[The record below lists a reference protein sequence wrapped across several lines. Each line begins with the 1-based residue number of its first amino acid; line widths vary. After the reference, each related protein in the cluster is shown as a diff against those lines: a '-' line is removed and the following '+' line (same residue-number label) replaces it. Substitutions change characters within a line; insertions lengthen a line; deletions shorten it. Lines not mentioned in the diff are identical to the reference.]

1 MDPGTVVAG
10 RFRVE
15 ATASS
20 GAMGKILRAVDLETG
35 DKVAVK
41 VMRPEVAAEVDR
53 FLREARVLAELSHPA
68 IVRYVAHGTMPTGE
82 PYLAMEWL
90 DGSDLARRLTR
101 GGPLGIEESLRLAS
115 RAAEALALAHGHGII
130 HRDIKPSNLFLP
142 GDDTDQ
148 VKVLDFGIARLAQVT
163 SIATVTGVALGT
175 PGYMAPEQVTSDRSM
190 DARVDVFALGCVLY
204 ECLAGRRAFGGDHL
218 MAVLGKILFE
228 EVPLLRTVR
237 ADVPE
242 AVEALVA
249 RMLAKDPSR
258 RPSDGAA
265 LVSEIAAVAGA
276 VRATVPPT
284 PIGEPAAAAGAAAAP
299 GTGSTRGSRPSLGAD
314 ERRLL
319 CVIVASSSDDRTVVD
334 GMAPTVGSEEIP
346 ALTATLGALRATA
359 SQYGARL
366 ERMLDGSIIATLAV
380 TGAATDQAAL
390 AARCALAL
398 RSLLPHAPMV
408 LVTGRGE
415 TTGAWTVGEV
425 IDRAVRL
432 LGEVALE
439 EANRPASE
447 GIAPPVRIDPTT
459 ARLLDER
466 FEVALLPSA
475 DRDTALDAASTG
487 PLSARAI
494 GLLAEREPGDGTRLL
509 MGRAVPCVG
518 RDREIGGL
526 VALLDECLDESV
538 ARVAVITGPPG
549 VGKSRV
555 RHEVLNRIRDR
566 GVQVW
571 LGRCDPMSAGSPF
584 GVLGQALRRGL
595 GLRDGEPLSARQKK
609 LRGVVERGVPA
620 GDQARVT
627 EFVGE
632 LLGVRFADDASP
644 ALAAARRDAVLMG
657 DQMRRAF
664 EDLVLAETTRQ
675 PVVLVLEDLQ
685 WGDLPSVRFVD
696 AALRNLADRPWLVLG
711 VGRPEVASL
720 FPGLWSE
727 RGAQELRV
735 GELGRRAS
743 ERLVREVL
751 GERATDELVAKLVER
766 AAGNALYLE
775 ELLRAV
781 AENAGDALP
790 DSVLAMVQARL
801 EALPAESRRVLRAAS
816 VFGQVFW
823 TSGVRA
829 LLGDEAVRVPAE
841 LEGLAERELVTRRG
855 EGRFPAEDEWVFR
868 HGLVRDAAYASLTDA
883 DRALGHR
890 LAAEFLERA
899 GERDAVALAE
909 HFERGGEAVRASG
922 MWRRAAAQALEGN
935 DLDVALSR
943 VDRGL
948 ALGATGA
955 DKGALLV
962 LRADVQKWRGDFGE
976 AAHSAGEAMPLLEE
990 GVDLWWSAAGELG
1003 VALGKLGRKA
1013 ELVELGR
1020 RVEDRWPEEGVVLH
1034 HITATARIGMQ
1045 LLFNGLPEQADP
1057 LVQLVLG
1064 APPTDAMSRARIAQ
1078 MQATQALFAGDPS
1091 GNLESIA
1098 AAVDFFAEV
1107 GSIRDACFQSI
1118 NAGYGYTS
1126 LGQYRE
1132 GEARLR
1138 EATVAADRLG
1148 VGGASGLARQNLAL
1162 ALLGQGAL
1170 GEARAVLEE
1179 LIERGYGREDRRLHG
1194 YTRIYLA
1201 EALLG
1206 QGDLEGAEREAR
1218 AAVDLLVATAPART
1232 FALAVLARVLLAKGL
1247 VPAALEAAREAH
1259 DQLEA
1264 LGGID
1269 EGEATVRLVFA
1280 EVVYAAGDVA
1290 TAKIA
1295 IAAARDR
1302 LVARAAHIRRE
1313 EWRRSF
1319 LEDVPDDARTMALAV
1334 AWAA

>member
-35 DKVAVK
+35 DKVAIK
-41 VMRPEVAAEVDR
+41 VMRPEAAAEVDR
-53 FLREARVLAELSHPA
+53 FLREARVLEELEHPA
-68 IVRYVAHGTMPTGE
+68 IVRHIAHGTMPTGE

-90 DGSDLARRLTR
+90 AGIDLARRLAK
-101 GGPLGIEESLRLAS
+101 GPLGVDQGLRLVS
-115 RAAEALALAHGHGII
+115 RAADALAAAHARGIV
-130 HRDIKPSNLFLP
+130 HRDVKPSNLFLP
-142 GDDTDQ
+142 GEDTDQ
-148 VKVLDFGIARLAQVT
+148 VKVLDFGIARLTQVT

-228 EVPLLRTVR
+228 EVPLLRTQR
-237 ADVPE
+237 EDVPE

-258 RPSDGAA
+258 RPRDGAA
-265 LVSEIAAVAGA
+265 LAAEIAAVADA
-276 VRATVPPT
+276 VRLTVPPT
-284 PIGEPAAAAGAAAAP
+284 AVGEPGAPAP
-299 GTGSTRGSRPSLGAD
+299 ASAGTGSTRGSRPALGAD

-319 CVIVASSSDDRTVVD
+319 CVIVASSSDDRTVID
-334 GMAPTVGSEEIP
+334 GLAATVGSEQVP

-359 SQYGARL
+359 TQYGARL
-366 ERMLDGSIIATLAV
+366 ERMLDGSVIATLAV

-398 RSLLPHAPMV
+398 RSLLPDAPMV

-439 EANRPASE
+439 EANRPA
-447 GIAPPVRIDPTT
+447 GQGGARPVRIDPTT

-466 FEVALLPSA
+466 FEVALLESES
-475 DRDTALDAASTG
+475 RDTAPGGGTG
-487 PLSARAI
+487 PLAARAI

-526 VALLDECLDESV
+526 VALLDECLEESV
-538 ARVAVITGPPG
+538 ARVAVLTGPPG

-555 RHEVLNRIRDR
+555 RHELVNRIRDR
-566 GVQVW
+566 GVQIW

-584 GVLGQALRRGL
+584 GVLGQAIRRGI
-595 GLRDGEPLSARQKK
+595 GLRDGEPLAARQKK
-609 LRGVVERGVPA
+609 LRAFVERSVPA
-620 GDQARVT
+620 ADQGRVT

-632 LLGVRFADDASP
+632 LLGVRFPDEASP
-644 ALAAARRDAVLMG
+644 ALSAARRDAVLMG

-664 EDLVLAETTRQ
+664 EDLLAAESARQ
-675 PVVLVLEDLQ
+675 PVVLVLEDMQ

-696 AALRNLADRPWLVLG
+696 AALRNLSDRPWLVVC
-711 VGRPEVASL
+711 VGRPEVQSL

-727 RGAQELRV
+727 RGAQELRLS
-735 GELGRRAS
+735 ELGRRAA

-751 GERATDELVAKLVER
+751 GERATDALVAQLVER

-781 AENAGDALP
+781 ADNAGDVPP

-801 EALPAESRRVLRAAS
+801 EALPTEARRVLRAAS

-829 LLGDEAVRVPAE
+829 LLGDDAARVPAE
-841 LEGLAERELVTRRG
+841 LAELAERELVTRRG

-868 HGLVRDAAYASLTDA
+868 HGLVQGAAYASLTDG
-883 DRALGHR
+883 DRTLGHR

-899 GERDAVALAE
+899 GEREAVALAE
-909 HFERGGEAVRASG
+909 HFERGGEPVRASA
-922 MWRRAAAQALEGN
+922 MWRRAGAQALEGN

-948 ALGATGA
+948 ALGAAGTER
-955 DKGALLV
+955 GALLA
-962 LRADVQKWRGDFGE
+962 LRADVQKWRGEFAE
-976 AAHSAGEAMPLLEE
+976 AARSAGDALPLLTE
-990 GVDLWWSAAGELG
+990 GEDLWWAAAGELG

-1020 RVEDRWPEEGVVLH
+1020 RVAARWPAEGVVLH
-1034 HITATARIGMQ
+1034 HVTATARIAMQ
-1045 LLFNGLPEQADP
+1045 LLFNGEPDEAAP
-1057 LVQLVLG
+1057 LVERVLT
-1064 APPTDAMSRARIAQ
+1064 APADDALTRARGAHLR
-1078 MQATQALFAGDPS
+1078 ATPARFAGDPS
-1091 GNLESIA
+1091 ENLEAIA
-1098 AAVDFFAEV
+1098 AAAGFFAEV
-1107 GSIRDACFQSI
+1107 GSLRDACFQSI

-1126 LGQYRE
+1126 LGLYQE
-1132 GEARLR
+1132 GEVRLR
-1138 EATVAADRLG
+1138 EATAAADRLG

-1162 ALLGQGAL
+1162 ALLGRGSLA
-1170 GEARAVLEE
+1170 EARDVLSE
-1179 LIERGYGREDRRLHG
+1179 LIERGYGEADRRLHG

-1201 EALLG
+1201 ETMLG
-1206 QGDLEGAEREAR
+1206 LGDPQSAEAEAR
-1218 AAVDLLVATAPART
+1218 AAIELLVATPPART
-1232 FALAVLARVLLAKGL
+1232 FALAVLARVLLAEGL
-1247 VPAALEAAREAH
+1247 LPAGLEAAREAQ

-1280 EVVYAAGDVA
+1280 EAVHASGDAV
-1290 TAKIA
+1290 TARMA
-1295 IAAARDR
+1295 IAAAKDR
-1302 LVARAAHIRRE
+1302 LLARARLIRRE

-1319 LEDVPDDARTMALAV
+1319 LESVPDNARTLALSA
-1334 AWAA
+1334 AWG